1 MPDFEPITS
10 RYQLRSTC
18 SEFGYPLL
26 FKASED
32 SYDGRGNLLI
42 RSEEE
47 VGEGWRHFL
56 DRGCMVEK
64 FVPFSKE
71 ISVMVASRYNGTN

>member
-1 MPDFEPITS
+1 M
-10 RYQLRSTC
+10 TC

-26 FKASED
+26 FKACED

-42 RSEEE
+42 RSEEDI
-47 VGEGWRHFL
+47 GEGLRHFL
-56 DRGCMVEK
+56 GRACMVEK

-71 ISVMVASRYNGTN
+71 ISVMVTQSTYGTN